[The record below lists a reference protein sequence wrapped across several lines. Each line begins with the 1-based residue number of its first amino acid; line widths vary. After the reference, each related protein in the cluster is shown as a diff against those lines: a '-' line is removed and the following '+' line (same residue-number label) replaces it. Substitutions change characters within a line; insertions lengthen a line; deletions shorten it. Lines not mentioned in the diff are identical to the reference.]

1 MTETAIIEAV
11 RAATFAAGANGTGI
25 VAAQQTPDPQAVDAF
40 QQAMHTDGVSAVPF
54 GDQVAATWNTVQ
66 ADRQVL
72 LHRISTL
79 SQMSRMG
86 GDNMANMVE
95 LQYQVANLSFQ
106 QEIVTSVAKKSSD
119 AVSTLVKNG

>member
-11 RAATFAAGANGTGI
+11 RAATSTVGTNGAGAGAI
-25 VAAQQTPDPQAVDAF
+25 QQVADPQAVDAF
-40 QQAMHTDGVSAVPF
+40 QHAMHADGVSAVPF
-54 GDQVAATWNTVQ
+54 ADQVAATWKTAQ
-66 ADRQVL
+66 ADRQTL

-86 GDNMANMVE
+86 GANMANMVE
-95 LQYQVANLSFQ
+95 LQYQVANLTFQ